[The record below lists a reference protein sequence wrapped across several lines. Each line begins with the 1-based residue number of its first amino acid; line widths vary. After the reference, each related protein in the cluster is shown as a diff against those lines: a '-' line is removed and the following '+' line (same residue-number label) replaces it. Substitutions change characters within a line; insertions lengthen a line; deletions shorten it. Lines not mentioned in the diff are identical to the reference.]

1 MANDSD
7 IISYITKNRSFIDYV
22 REIKRVSG
30 LDIRD
35 IVIEAALEKDRAN
48 FFDLG
53 CGYGYASL
61 DFFNV
66 LEERCLQ
73 KRVNPD
79 ILQNVNYYGFDL
91 FVKPVENKDRR
102 THFAYPKDIC
112 DSFEGFPAADIAVS
126 FFSFPYLDD
135 KLGALNSWYT
145 SLNNNGKIITTHY
158 YPHQIEAHGLKLSEK
173 VNFDLTEIFPA
184 TIKKGSDP
192 LLLITRKNPPGHL
205 PKFLA
210 SEMENTHW
218 WRGTPK
224 GFHAGQKISHYLID

>member
-112 DSFEGFPAADIAVS
+112 DSFEGFPELSKFDPQNKTKGDYSIDLAFERILDNFSIYKGLFHIRGPDYVYLNRGEDFLGNERLFEEADRDLEKQLQR
-126 FFSFPYLDD
+126 FKPL
-135 KLGALNSWYT
+135 
-145 SLNNNGKIITTHY
+145 
-158 YPHQIEAHGLKLSEK
+158 IEKQL
-173 VNFDLTEIFPA
+173 
-184 TIKKGSDP
+184 
-192 LLLITRKNPPGHL
+192 
-205 PKFLA
+205 
-210 SEMENTHW
+210 
-218 WRGTPK
+218 
-224 GFHAGQKISHYLID
+224 